1 MLKKMRQRFVLAA
14 MSAITAVMSVLVLGI
29 NFWNYSVTIERMNQT
44 ILQLMDKE
52 PPGME
57 AGAPGRKG
65 KPPGDFFGGPSPEAP
80 YMTRYFSVYVHSDGT
95 IADISRDFISSISE
109 QEAEEYAAAA
119 LKKGKPS
126 GFCKEY
132 RFVEVKDADGTHLFF
147 LNVSKEQ
154 QFMKILLF
162 ISCLVAFLSIIVV
175 FFLVVVF
182 SGRAI
187 RPYMENMER
196 QKKFITDASHEIKT
210 PLTSIGASAEA
221 LSMEIGENEWVA
233 NIKSQTGRLSKLVAD
248 LVTLS
253 RLDEETPFFEKDRF
267 SFSEAAWEVA
277 ESFRFLA
284 RAKQKNF
291 SCQIE
296 EDLDFYG
303 DQASIQKML
312 SVLLDNALK
321 YSCENGRIRLKI
333 FKKHKHIVT
342 EVWND
347 CESLEMDD
355 PNRLFDRFYRPDPS
369 RAYGT
374 GGYGIGLS
382 IAKAIAEAH
391 HGRIS
396 VKFCKGEGIQFRIV
410 L

>member
-1 MLKKMRQRFVLAA
+1 MLKKMRRRFVFAA
-14 MSAITAVMSVLVLGI
+14 MSAIIAVMAGLVLCI
-29 NFWNYSVTIERMNQT
+29 NYWNYSVTIERMNHT
-44 ILQLMDKE
+44 ISELMEEERMGVKRSVPD
-52 PPGME
+52 
-57 AGAPGRKG
+57 G
-65 KPPGDFFGGPSPEAP
+65 KNKPRAEFFGGPSPEAP
-80 YMTRYFSVYVHSDGT
+80 YMMRYFSVHIGPDGT
-95 IADISRDFISSISE
+95 IAGMSRDFISSISE
-109 QEAEEYAAAA
+109 QEAAKYAAAA
-119 LKKGKPS
+119 LEKGKLS

-132 RFVEVKDADGTHLFF
+132 RFVAEKDADGIHLFF

-162 ISCLVAFLSIIVV
+162 ISCLVALISILII
-175 FFLVVVF
+175 FILVVLF

-210 PLTSIGASAEA
+210 PLTSIAASAEA
-221 LSMEIGENEWVA
+221 LLMEDGANEWVA
-233 NIKSQTGRLSKLVAD
+233 NIKSQTNKLSKLVAD

-253 RLDEETPFFEKDRF
+253 RLDEETPFFEKSRF

-277 ESFRFLA
+277 EPFRSLS
-284 RAKQKNF
+284 RAKKKSF

-296 EDLDFYG
+296 EELDFYG
-303 DQASIQKML
+303 DKASVQQMI
-312 SVLLDNALK
+312 SILLDNALK
-321 YSCENGRIRLKI
+321 YSPDHGEILLNVY
-333 FKKHKHIVT
+333 KKHRHIIA

-347 CESLEMDD
+347 CDSLELAD

-369 RAYGT
+369 RASKT

-391 HGRIS
+391 NGQIS
-396 VKFCKGEGIQFRIV
+396 VKFRKEEGIRFRIV